1 MANLTIEM
9 PDDLVRRLEG
19 IAAVQRKSV
28 QQLALDQLQ
37 SLVEAGD
44 KYRRG
49 SPAGVLRAAQAA
61 PHVLPA
67 DVDDLEAA
75 ILSARLPVLVRDPF
89 LRRQP

>member
-1 MANLTIEM
+1 VTNLTIEM
-9 PDDLVRRLEG
+9 PGDLVRRLEG

-44 KYRRG
+44 KYSPG
-49 SPAGVLRAAQAA
+49 SPGGVLRAAQAA
-61 PHVLPA
+61 PHLLPA

-75 ILSARLPVLVRDPF
+75 IASARLPVQVREPF
-89 LRRQP
+89 SHRHS